1 MELSP
6 QLARKFETL
15 QNSYPAKRSA
25 LIPMMMYAQDEH
37 GFVSNEMIEE
47 IARRLDLNTVQVTE
61 TLVYYSMLRR
71 KPLGKYHVQ
80 ICTNV
85 SCMLQGGYGLLEHAK
100 RRLEIGHKE
109 VTQDGVF
116 SLEEVECLGAC
127 TGAPC
132 MQVNYDYFENLTTEA
147 FDRIIEYLD
156 LGRNPE
162 PVQVISG
169 ALHPRHPAETPLIS
183 RLWGIRD
190 SHKIDVYLQHEGYA
204 GLKKAV
210 TEMTP
215 DAVIEE
221 VKKSNL
227 RGRGGAGFP
236 TGMKWSFVPKDSPKP
251 KYVVCNADESE
262 PGTFKDRYLME
273 RDPHAVIEGILIAA
287 YALGARTNYIYTRGE
302 YKYLIDIMDV
312 ALDEARAAG
321 LLGEK
326 ILGTN
331 FSCDIYTHTGAGA
344 YICGE
349 ETALLSSLEGFRGHP
364 RMKPPFPAVSGL
376 YASPTVV
383 NNVETLTAVPDI
395 IKMGGAAYQ
404 KLGTEKSGGT
414 KLWSVSGHVNRP
426 GVYEL
431 PMGYDD
437 MEKFIM
443 EDCGGMLGGKE
454 LKAVIPGGS
463 SVYIMRAEEIIGK
476 DVRMDYEGL
485 VAAGSMVGSGG
496 FIVMDETVDIFEST
510 KNLTEF
516 YKHESC
522 GWCTPCREGTDW
534 LVKIFKRIDGG
545 GGRPED
551 AQLLLELCDNIEGK
565 SFCPLGDA
573 AEWPIQSAVK
583 RFPEDFEKHLN
594 SQVK

>member
-1 MELSP
+1 MFIGAIGCEAL
-6 QLARKFETL
+6 QLARVHLE
-15 QNSYPAKRSA
+15 NSRS
-25 LIPMMMYAQDEH
+25 LEVY
-37 GFVSNEMIEE
+37 
-47 IARRLDLNTVQVTE
+47 RR
-61 TLVYYSMLRR
+61 
-71 KPLGKYHVQ
+71 H
-80 ICTNV
+80 
-85 SCMLQGGYGLLEHAK
+85 GGYEALSK
-100 RRLEIGHKE
+100 
-109 VTQDGVF
+109 V
-116 SLEEVECLGAC
+116 
-127 TGAPC
+127 
-132 MQVNYDYFENLTTEA
+132 LTSMSP
-147 FDRIIEYLD
+147 DD
-156 LGRNPE
+156 
-162 PVQVISG
+162 VIN
-169 ALHPRHPAETPLIS
+169 
-183 RLWGIRD
+183 
-190 SHKIDVYLQHEGYA
+190 
-204 GLKKAV
+204 
-210 TEMTP
+210 
-215 DAVIEE
+215 E
-221 VKKSNL
+221 VKKSAL

-273 RDPHAVIEGILIAA
+273 RDPHMLIEGMLIAA
-287 YALGARTNYIYTRGE
+287 YALGAKINYIYTRGE
-302 YKYLIDIMDV
+302 YKYLIDIIDR
-312 ALDEARAAG
+312 ALEEARAAG
-321 LLGEK
+321 FLGRN
-326 ILGTN
+326 ILDSN
-331 FSCDIYTHTGAGA
+331 FSSEIYTHTGAGA

-349 ETALLSSLEGFRGHP
+349 ETALLSSLEGMRGHP

-376 YASPTVV
+376 YACPTVV

-443 EDCGGMLGGKE
+443 EDCGGIRDAKK

-463 SVYIMRAEEIIGK
+463 SVYIMRAEDIIGR

-485 VAAGSMVGSGG
+485 VTGGSMVGSGG

-516 YKHESC
+516 YQHESC

-534 LVKIFKRIDGG
+534 LVKVFKRIEKGE
-545 GGRPED
+545 GRPED
-551 AQLLLELCDNIEGK
+551 AQLMLDLCDNIEGK

-573 AEWPIQSAVK
+573 AAWPIQSAIK
-583 RFPEDFEKHLN
+583 RFPEDFRRHLLAKDAE
-594 SQVK
+594 QKQPATV

>member
-1 MELSP
+1 MRIEAIGCEP
-6 QLARKFETL
+6 L
-15 QNSYPAKRSA
+15 Q
-25 LIPMMMYAQDEH
+25 
-37 GFVSNEMIEE
+37 
-47 IARRLDLNTVQVTE
+47 
-61 TLVYYSMLRR
+61 LRR
-71 KPLGKYHVQ
+71 VHLENSHTLDVYQ
-80 ICTNV
+80 RN
-85 SCMLQGGYGLLEHAK
+85 GGY
-100 RRLEIGHKE
+100 
-109 VTQDGVF
+109 
-116 SLEEVECLGAC
+116 
-127 TGAPC
+127 
-132 MQVNYDYFENLTTEA
+132 EA
-147 FDRIIEYLD
+147 IKKMLD
-156 LGRNPE
+156 SMSPN
-162 PVQVISG
+162 
-169 ALHPRHPAETPLIS
+169 
-183 RLWGIRD
+183 D
-190 SHKIDVYLQHEGYA
+190 
-204 GLKKAV
+204 
-210 TEMTP
+210 
-215 DAVIEE
+215 VIEE
-221 VKKSNL
+221 VKKSAL

-236 TGMKWSFVPKDSPKP
+236 TGLKWSFVPKDSPKP

-273 RDPHAVIEGILIAA
+273 RDPHMLIEGMLIAA
-287 YALGARTNYIYTRGE
+287 YALGAKVNYIYTRGE

-312 ALDEARAAG
+312 ALAEARAAG

-326 ILGTN
+326 ILGTD
-331 FSCDIYTHTGAGA
+331 FSCEIHTHTGAGA

-349 ETALLSSLEGFRGHP
+349 ETALLSSLEGNRGHP

-376 YASPTVV
+376 YACPTVV

-414 KLWSVSGHVNRP
+414 KLWSVSGHVNSP

-443 EDCGGMLGGKE
+443 EDCGGISNGRS

-463 SVYIMRAEEIIGK
+463 SVYIMRASDIVGK

-485 VAAGSMVGSGG
+485 VAGGSSVGSGG
-496 FIVMDETVDIFEST
+496 FIVMDDTVDIFEST

-534 LVKIFKRIDGG
+534 LVKIFKRIEGGDG
-545 GGRPED
+545 RVDDP
-551 AQLLLELCDNIEGK
+551 QLLLDLCDNIEGK

-573 AEWPIQSAVK
+573 ASWPIQSAVK
-583 RFPEDFEKHLN
+583 RFPEDFRKRLEGN
-594 SQVK
+594 NGNP